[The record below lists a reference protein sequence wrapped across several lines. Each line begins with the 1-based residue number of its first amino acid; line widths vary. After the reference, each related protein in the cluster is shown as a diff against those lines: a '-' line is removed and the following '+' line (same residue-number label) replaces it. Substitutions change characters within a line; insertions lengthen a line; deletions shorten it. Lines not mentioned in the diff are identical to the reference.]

1 MDLSRRTGSLHGKR
15 FGNYIASQ
23 RIGQGGMGSVYK
35 AEHPEIGRQVAI
47 KVLTRHHNEEMLQR
61 FLEEARTIARIG
73 HPNIVDIYDFGRTKD
88 DRLYYVMEW
97 LDGRELRE
105 DMNEKIPMS
114 SEEITPYLEQICA
127 GLQAAHDRG
136 VIHRDLK
143 PANIYVLGREP
154 LTLKILDFGVAK
166 LLDAPPSSHLTSPGI
181 MIGTPMFSSP
191 EQASA
196 ELDKLCPQTDLYSLG
211 IILYWMLTGQPP
223 FMADNAAVLLAMHIT
238 DRPRPILEL
247 NPGVP
252 TGIAHLVQRCLAKEP
267 DDRPG
272 SAMELYKAWEAVI
285 RQKKSGKVVDEG
297 FDDGPSGILV
307 FVPVTP
313 VEEVVPTE
321 VCASAEIPG
330 SGEEREAVITL
341 DPRIT
346 AEDLKREEEE
356 RKRRAA
362 RETGARISQEVLETP
377 TAVETPAAKRT
388 SIHEEATGPGPE
400 PPASVGESSSV
411 AQPPEQ
417 VSSSVAQP
425 EPETPVGE
433 SSSVAQPPEPAAPAR
448 EAPPEPAYTSAL
460 RRTPTRVPADT
471 TTEPAIRRGGV
482 HPWLPWVL
490 MGIAVI
496 VAVALALLR

>member
-1 MDLSRRTGSLHGKR
+1 MDLSRTGSLHGKR

-35 AEHPEIGRQVAI
+35 AVHPEIGREVAI

-97 LDGRELRE
+97 LEGRELRE
-105 DMNEKIPMS
+105 DMNEKIPMAG
-114 SEEITPYLEQICA
+114 EEIMPYLEQICA
-127 GLQAAHDRG
+127 GLQAAHDSG

-191 EQASA
+191 EQAAA
-196 ELDKLCPQTDLYSLG
+196 ELDKLCPQTDLYALG

-223 FMADNAAVLLAMHIT
+223 FMADNNAVLLAMHIT
-238 DRPRPILEL
+238 DKPKPILEL
-247 NPGVP
+247 NPTIP

-267 DDRPG
+267 SDRPR
-272 SAMELYKAWEAVI
+272 SALELYNAWSAVMK
-285 RQKKSGKVVDEG
+285 QKQSGKVVDDDREG

-321 VCASAEIPG
+321 VSAGVETPAG
-330 SGEEREAVITL
+330 ADEEREAVVTL

-346 AEDLKREEEE
+346 AEDLRREEEE
-356 RKRRAA
+356 RKRREA
-362 RETGARISQEVLETP
+362 RETSGPRISQEVIETP

-388 SIHEEATGPGPE
+388 SSHEAAARPQPRQPE
-400 PPASVGESSSV
+400 EPASVEE
-411 AQPPEQ
+411 PEQ
-417 VSSSVAQP
+417 EKP
-425 EPETPVGE
+425 E
-433 SSSVAQPPEPAAPAR
+433 EPKPAEAAPDPADASNRKEEAR
-448 EAPPEPAYTSAL
+448 PPEPAYTGAL
-460 RRTPTRVPADT
+460 RRTPTQVPADT
-471 TTEPAIRRGGV
+471 TTEPAIRRGV

-496 VAVALALLR
+496 VAVLLALVR